1 MDMIEILK
9 AKIETFDYCIEQV
22 KDSIYF
28 HLEEYSDQYYGFMED
43 VKRMEDMRNDLINEL
58 NVLQFK

>member
-1 MDMIEILK
+1 MRKILE

-58 NVLQFK
+58 NSLPSE

>member
-1 MDMIEILK
+1 MIEILK
-9 AKIETFDYCIEQV
+9 AKIETFDYCIKQV
-22 KDSIYF
+22 KESIYF

-58 NVLQFK
+58 NVLQSK